1 MFLLVCRKQ
10 QDLAG
15 EKTTAGLRQLS
26 CDPLSQAE
34 TESLS
39 FFRKGTEEGNERGKI
54 YCVQLLSYGILSH
67 FLGYTLV
74 SPSSDASILNK
85 REGEKSHK
93 HCGLALE
100 GGAGR
105 SRPDQ
110 DQVCDFFKLLW
121 MFSTMKV

>member
-1 MFLLVCRKQ
+1 MRPTKSGRNRK
-10 QDLAG
+10 LI
-15 EKTTAGLRQLS
+15 
-26 CDPLSQAE
+26 
-34 TESLS
+34 

-110 DQVCDFFKLLW
+110 DQVCDFFKFLW